1 MTDVLMPALSPTM
14 EEGTLAKW
22 HVKVGDAVRSGDV
35 IAEIETD
42 KATMEV
48 EAVDEGVVEEL
59 LVPEGTEEVKVNTPI
74 ARLKGEGESPSPSR
88 GGVGGGA
95 DSPPQPQSEAS
106 PQAAQQVESPP
117 PPTPAPQGGGGSEA
131 AGDPEKQPPETAK
144 PKPDGEGAA
153 PVAPQPPQADAEF
166 PAGAK
171 LIRVTVR
178 DALRDAMAEEMRR
191 DEAVFLMG
199 EEVAQY
205 QGAYKV
211 SRDLLQEFGDRR
223 VVDTPI
229 TEHGFTGLG
238 VGASMAGLKPIVE
251 FMTFNFAMQ
260 AIDQIINSAAKTL
273 YMSGGQVHCPVVFRG
288 PNGAAARVA
297 AQHSQDFS
305 SWYAHV
311 PGLKVV
317 APYDS
322 ADAKGL
328 LKAAIRDPNPVVFLE
343 HEMLYGQ
350 EFDVPDV
357 EDWLVPIGKAKV
369 RRLGTDVTITS
380 HSRMVGFALQ
390 AAEELAKDGIEAE
403 VIDLRTLRPLDHATV
418 VESVKKTNRL
428 VTVEEG
434 WGPMG
439 VGAEVAARVVEE
451 AFDWLDAPPA
461 RVHQEDVPM
470 PYAAN
475 LEALSLP
482 SVEKIVKAAKAV
494 CYR

>member
-1 MTDVLMPALSPTM
+1 MPALSPTM

-22 HVKVGDAVRSGDV
+22 HVKAGDKVSSGDV

-48 EAVDEGVVEEL
+48 EAVDEGVVESI
-59 LVPEGTEEVKVNTPI
+59 LVPEGTEGVKVNTPI
-74 ARLKGEGESPSPSR
+74 ARLSGDGAASNDAQTAAPPS
-88 GGVGGGA
+88 
-95 DSPPQPQSEAS
+95 QAS
-106 PQAAQQVESPP
+106 
-117 PPTPAPQGGGGSEA
+117 
-131 AGDPEKQPPETAK
+131 AGDPEKRAPETAEAQ
-144 PKPDGEGAA
+144 PEGEGPA
-153 PVAPQPPQADAEF
+153 PVVAASPQDPEIPADA
-166 PAGAK
+166 K
-171 LIRVTVR
+171 LVKTTVR

-229 TEHGFTGLG
+229 TEHGFAGLG
-238 VGASMAGLKPIVE
+238 VGAAMAGLKPIVE
-251 FMTFNFAMQ
+251 FMTWNFAMQ
-260 AIDQIINSAAKTL
+260 AIDQIINSAGKTL
-273 YMSGGQVHCPVVFRG
+273 YMSGGQIRCSVVFRG

-297 AQHSQDFS
+297 AQHSQDYS
-305 SWYAHV
+305 AWYAQV

-317 APYDS
+317 APYDA

-343 HEMLYGQ
+343 HEMLYGA
-350 EFDVPDV
+350 EFEVPDV
-357 EDWLVPIGKAKV
+357 EDWVVPIGKAKV
-369 RRLGTDVTITS
+369 RRSGSDVTITA
-380 HSRMVGFALQ
+380 HSRMVGLALK
-390 AAEELAKDGIEAE
+390 AAERLAAEGVEAE
-403 VIDLRTLRPLDHATV
+403 VIDLRTLRPLDHATI

-439 VGAEVAARVVEE
+439 VGAEVVARVLEH
-451 AFDWLDAPPA
+451 AFDYLDAPPA
-461 RVHQEDVPM
+461 RVHQADVPL

-475 LEALSLP
+475 LEALALP
-482 SVEKIVKAAKAV
+482 SVDQIVAAAKAV
-494 CYR
+494 AYR